1 MDTITISK
9 KEYRRLVAAERKN
22 VAVKTSKKV
31 NFFDA
36 AFGILKNTFGNKSSV
51 GYVATLRKS
60 WR

>member
-1 MDTITISK
+1 MDTITITK
-9 KEYRRLVAAERKN
+9 KEYGRLLKAEKKN
-22 VAVKTSKKV
+22 VRAKTSKKV
-31 NFFDA
+31 NFFDT